1 MQPFASN
8 CPSWDTLREFKT
20 NSIDRNRLMALLQ
33 QGVCKQYRT
42 APGAAAGT
50 SRFTDT
56 PRKAVN
62 TRRYGQVFLAKNHVF
77 RFSIIEAVYQGLY
90 FEAKVRSN

>member
-1 MQPFASN
+1 
-8 CPSWDTLREFKT
+8 
-20 NSIDRNRLMALLQ
+20 MALLQ

-42 APGAAAGT
+42 APGAAGAAAGT